1 MTSGT
6 ESSVRSLKTRILD
19 LLRAP
24 LRVGPAERAWVTA
37 TAGRPYVGLRAKLTP
52 NHYSFQAPS
61 LRTIRR
67 YGFRLDVD
75 ISDLV
80 GWYVYFGFR
89 DPSHDLFVAEC
100 RPGDVVL
107 DVGANIGITA
117 LRASAAV
124 GPAGRVYAFEPDAIN
139 LSQLSR
145 HISINGVTNV
155 EIVELGL
162 SDTPGSAHLGVVN
175 AGNRGMNRIERAPA
189 ESANGA
195 VVRLTTMDEFVTGR
209 SLERVNVIKAD
220 VEGFEGAVLRG
231 AARTLSRFRPT
242 LFLEFDDQMLEYQG
256 DTASGLLALLDDHG
270 YQVYRADTGQLLP
283 AGHVPRNVH
292 VDLVCRPR

>member
-1 MTSGT
+1 MTSGG
-6 ESSVRSLKTRILD
+6 ESTVRSLKTKFLD

-24 LRVGPAERAWVTA
+24 LRMGPAERAWVTA
-37 TAGRPYVGLRAKLTP
+37 TAGRPYRGLRAKLTP
-52 NHYSFQAPS
+52 NHYSFPAPAP
-61 LRTIRR
+61 RTISR
-67 YGFRLDVD
+67 YGFRFDVD

-124 GPAGRVYAFEPDAIN
+124 GSVGRVYAFEPDPIN
-139 LSQLSR
+139 CRQFSR
-145 HISINGVTNV
+145 HVSLNGVTNV
-155 EIVELGL
+155 EIIELGL
-162 SDTPGSAHLGVVN
+162 SDLPGSAQLEVVN
-175 AGNRGMNRIERAPA
+175 AGNRGMNRIERTPS

-195 VVRLTTMDEFVTGR
+195 LVRLTTVDDFVTGR
-209 SLERVNVIKAD
+209 SLERLNVIKAD

-256 DTASGLLALLDDHG
+256 DTASGLLALLHDLG
-270 YQVYRADTGQLLP
+270 YQVYRADTGDLLSP
-283 AGHVPRNVH
+283 GHAPRKVH
-292 VDLVCRPR
+292 FDVICRPR